1 MLFDFGGWRT
11 GLGPMFMFFF
21 WSVIVLVIVF
31 VIRSSWLGSS
41 SRQVH
46 GKTATDI
53 VQERYARGEIDRQE
67 YEQKMQD
74 LERHK

>member
-1 MLFDFGGWRT
+1 MLIDFSWWRT
-11 GLGPMFMFFF
+11 GLGPVFMFVF
-21 WSVIVLVIVF
+21 WSAIILGIVF
-31 VIRSSWLGSS
+31 VIRSSWPGPS
-41 SRQVH
+41 SRQTR

-74 LERHK
+74 LGRHA

>member
-11 GLGPMFMFFF
+11 GVGPVFMFLF
-21 WSVIVLVIVF
+21 WSVIVLGIVF
-31 VIRSSWLGSS
+31 VIRSSWPGPS
-41 SRQVH
+41 SRQAR
-46 GKTATDI
+46 GKTATNI

-74 LERHK
+74 LERRA